1 MASRGV
7 GGFQRAADGRSAH
20 RAKRAGRRAGRG
32 SRGTTVAAS
41 ALVAGLLLSG
51 PVLSPASAA
60 TGDGFWYFDAL
71 NIAKAHDAGW
81 TGEGVTIAVMD
92 GPVNLEVPT
101 LADADIDLR
110 GPSGC
115 FTDDGSE
122 RIPVQSTD
130 LVGPADARHG
140 TDVVS
145 LISGSGDGYP
155 GQTGVKGVAPDAKV
169 LYYTIF
175 GSAEDKSEQVKC
187 LDEDGRES
195 TDIVLAAAMDD
206 AIDAGAA
213 IISVSSLQTPGPE
226 LYAAQIRAVNAGVVV
241 VGGMPNT
248 GDVQFTAGWPGSANG
263 SVGVQ
268 AADSSSTIATTDG
281 LPNIDVATAVIAPGI
296 GILTQGDDAWEDQV
310 LKNGTSLATPIVAS
324 FLALTAQKY
333 PDATGNQLVQN
344 LIHTTGGET
353 HEPRLDETK
362 TNGYGFASV
371 TGMLANDPSQ
381 YADENPLVRDTPEAI
396 PTRAEFTAGYEAG
409 TSPTPT
415 AALPDGPTV
424 DQSAFPVGVLVAIV
438 VGVLVI
444 AGIVVLVVVMSVR
457 RAKSRDA
464 GRTVGRS

>member
-1 MASRGV
+1 M
-7 GGFQRAADGRSAH
+7 RAAARAVSA
-20 RAKRAGRRAGRG
+20 
-32 SRGTTVAAS
+32 V
-41 ALVAGLLLSG
+41 VAGALLSTMA
-51 PVLSPASAA
+51 LSPASAA
-60 TGDGFWYFDAL
+60 TDDGFWYFDAL

-101 LADADIDLR
+101 LSDADIDLR
-110 GPSGC
+110 EPSGC
-115 FTDDGSE
+115 FTDDGSA

-145 LISGSGDGYP
+145 LISGSGKGYP

-187 LDEDGRES
+187 LDKEGMES
-195 TDIVLAAAMDD
+195 TDIVLAAAMND
-206 AIDAGAA
+206 AMDAGAT

-226 LYAAQIRAVNAGVVV
+226 LYAAQIRAVNSGVVV

-248 GDVQFTAGWPGSANG
+248 SDVQFTAGWPGSANG

-268 AADSSSTIATTDG
+268 AADSSAKIATTDG
-281 LPNIDVATAVIAPGI
+281 LPNIDAATAVIAPGI
-296 GILTQGDDAWEDQV
+296 GILTQGDDAWEDQI
-310 LKNGTSLATPIVAS
+310 LKNGTSLAAPIVAS
-324 FLALTAQKY
+324 FLALTSQKF
-333 PDATGNQLVQN
+333 PDAAGNQLVQS
-344 LIHTTGGET
+344 LIRNTGGET
-353 HEPRLDETK
+353 HEPRLDETQ

-371 TGMLANDPSQ
+371 TSMLQDDPSK
-381 YADENPLVRDTPEAI
+381 YADENPLIRDDPAAI

-415 AALPDGPTV
+415 DAPSDSPRPDAPG
-424 DQSAFPVGVLVAIV
+424 FPVGLLVGIV
-438 VGVLVI
+438 VGVLVL
-444 AGIVVLVVVMSVR
+444 AGIVILVVVLSIR
-457 RAKSRDA
+457 RSKSRA
-464 GRTVGRS
+464 GNRTNEQG